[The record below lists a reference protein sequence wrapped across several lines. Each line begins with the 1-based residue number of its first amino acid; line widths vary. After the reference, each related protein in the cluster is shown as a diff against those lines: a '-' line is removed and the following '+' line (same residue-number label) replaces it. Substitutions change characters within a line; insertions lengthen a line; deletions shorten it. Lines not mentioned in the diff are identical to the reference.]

1 MRKSHTQFFS
11 RFILSYFLDSIY
23 IKMVLLVQEDVTF
36 LTQDGSAETQ
46 MKTSLLSFEYLR
58 NKRDFD

>member
-1 MRKSHTQFFS
+1 
-11 RFILSYFLDSIY
+11 
-23 IKMVLLVQEDVTF
+23 MVLLVQEDVTF